1 MTYHIIPNGEY
12 WKDGIFCV
20 PVSLIEKS
28 LKFSNELQLKALLIL
43 LSRSGTADEKAVA
56 EALGCSEQAAAECL
70 DYWCYEGFI
79 TKDGEEFKPK
89 TEAPEEPETQKK
101 AAFESLPVPNLT
113 PSDIVNICFD
123 NPELKDL
130 LRTAERIL
138 GTSLSNAFKSNLVN
152 MVTYYGL
159 PASVVV
165 TLLEYYKAERDA
177 GRNIT
182 TRKLQNI
189 AREWAGEEVSSIEE
203 ASKKLL
209 EMTEIDALW
218 LKVLDLCGF
227 EYRQPTS
234 AQKKMLSRWRTD
246 FSDEMIAFACN
257 TMKKYTDEDRQSVKA
272 VDNVLKDWKR
282 KKFTTPD
289 EVKAQPEKEKKKP
302 AGKGKL
308 KTKPSFDIEEIKK
321 RSALNDDFDI

>member
-1 MTYHIIPNGEY
+1 MTVDEQRQMTLREIEQQIREIRQRQEVSFGYLASKGLFCNSVYHVERSENYSFSTLFKYVYYLNARIQA
-12 WKDGIFCV
+12 DG
-20 PVSLIEKS
+20 
-28 LKFSNELQLKALLIL
+28 Q
-43 LSRSGTADEKAVA
+43 
-56 EALGCSEQAAAECL
+56 
-70 DYWCYEGFI
+70 
-79 TKDGEEFKPK
+79 
-89 TEAPEEPETQKK
+89 
-101 AAFESLPVPNLT
+101 
-113 PSDIVNICFD
+113 
-123 NPELKDL
+123 
-130 LRTAERIL
+130 
-138 GTSLSNAFKSNLVN
+138 
-152 MVTYYGL
+152 
-159 PASVVV
+159 
-165 TLLEYYKAERDA
+165 
-177 GRNIT
+177 
-182 TRKLQNI
+182 
-189 AREWAGEEVSSIEE
+189 EVSSIEE

-272 VDNVLKDWKR
+272 VDNILKDWKR